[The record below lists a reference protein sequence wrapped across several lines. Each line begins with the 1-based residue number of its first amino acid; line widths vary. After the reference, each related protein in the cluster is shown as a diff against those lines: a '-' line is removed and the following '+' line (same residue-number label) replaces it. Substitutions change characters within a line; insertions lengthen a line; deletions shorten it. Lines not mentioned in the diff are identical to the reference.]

1 MTKRAPAG
9 PQRVLW
15 AASATMTS
23 PRPAEGNCGT
33 CQSNVHTMHDGDS
46 MADGLY
52 TLPCGTCNDKLVY
65 VARLR
70 PAKDYNDEWTMQEK
84 DRPTYLFQPTGT
96 QH

>member
-1 MTKRAPAG
+1 
-9 PQRVLW
+9 
-15 AASATMTS
+15 
-23 PRPAEGNCGT
+23 
-33 CQSNVHTMHDGDS
+33 

>member
-1 MTKRAPAG
+1 
-9 PQRVLW
+9 
-15 AASATMTS
+15 
-23 PRPAEGNCGT
+23 
-33 CQSNVHTMHDGDS
+33 

-52 TLPCGTCNDKLVY
+52 TLPCGTCNDKPVH

-70 PAKDYNDEWTMQEK
+70 PVKDYNDEWTMQEK